1 MTGRIKVSAA
11 ALFIAAVL
19 MAVFFYMSGTK
30 LYKDYS
36 LRGTFV
42 FENLEENDSCLFI

>member
-1 MTGRIKVSAA
+1 MTGRIK
-11 ALFIAAVL
+11 LAVLIML
-19 MAVFFYMSGTK
+19 MAVVFAAMVFYMYGRE

-42 FENLEENDSCLFI
+42 FETLEEEDTCLFI

>member
-1 MTGRIKVSAA
+1 MTGRIKL
-11 ALFIAAVL
+11 ALFAFFMAIVL
-19 MAVFFYMSGTK
+19 ALVVFYMSGTK

-42 FENLEENDSCLFI
+42 FETLEEDDTCLFI